1 MKVDKNQALSHT
13 FFPLINLVSVQLL
26 LLAALVLGSVGKIWT
41 INLGVSRDPCQWSPA
56 KNWVIGTHDANDN
69 DDYDDHDDATD
80 NDDDDDA
87 RT

>member
-1 MKVDKNQALSHT
+1 MDKNQALSQT

-26 LLAALVLGSVGKIWT
+26 LLAALVLGSAGEIRT

-69 DDYDDHDDATD
+69 DDYDDATD